1 MFREIYRYIIDNN
14 INGNKLPKSIPT
26 SRDKSQDKSQD
37 KSINELKA
45 NRKNKTYYFE
55 EDL

>member
-14 INGNKLPKSIPT
+14 INGNKLPVKSIPT
-26 SRDKSQDKSQD
+26 SQD

>member
-26 SRDKSQDKSQD
+26 SRDKSQDKS
-37 KSINELKA
+37 INELKA